1 VSFRVLNATD
11 GLPQGLLQVDLV
23 KSRSNIQRVEVL
35 TKGIVWERPPA
46 PSMASGAQAPTSTIV
61 LRVESALER
70 CPVIELKVD
79 YSGGPPVVRGIR
91 GAPSAARAMATPVG
105 DELPETRIE
114 RRMARMLQIKDED
127 TRKYYR
133 WFTLLEERSE
143 EEVIAANRKNASPK
157 AAAEF
162 DVAAAITV
170 LREDLKSLLQTRMDG
185 ARLNQ
190 EARVFFPESTP
201 DVAARVIHIH
211 ELVFMNGLRASR
223 RQDESDPKN
232 GDPLAEIT
240 KAFVAFCQGDLRIE
254 DRISDVNVE
263 PDSAMMFLF
272 AEYALTL
279 LQVVEQYGAP
289 GSTETLMDP
298 KAQESAKRLFA
309 DRTVISTWKRLA
321 ASFVLGQRAYIRAY
335 APRRVAAPAAFDDY
349 VRTNFD
355 AAERLGATEID
366 ALSRLYD
373 GLSFDDRVAPMAD
386 PVVRNLLWRHSLNGC
401 EAFPGILEEDLDEK
415 LGPLALSSGAP
426 ASATMFLRAQRDAG
440 PSIRRHVRHVVA
452 NIARGTRGVDSTDTM
467 SKLQIDARRRAHLA
481 TMLAAFAS
489 TRGEGDDVS
498 PSDLR
503 IEADS
508 TVDTIAMQLDELIS
522 ARTDRLGRAAGMGR

>member
-1 VSFRVLNATD
+1 M
-11 GLPQGLLQVDLV
+11 LQIDLV

-35 TKGIVWERPPA
+35 TKGIDWEQ
-46 PSMASGAQAPTSTIV
+46 PSALSTAAKSQAPTSTIV
-61 LRVESALER
+61 LRVESALEK
-70 CPVIELKVD
+70 CPVIELKV
-79 YSGGPPVVRGIR
+79 YYTGGPPVVRGIR
-91 GAPSAARAMATPVG
+91 GAPSAARAMATPVR
-105 DELPETRIE
+105 DEPPGTRIE
-114 RRMARMLQIKDED
+114 RRIARMRLIKDED

-143 EEVIAANRKNASPK
+143 EEVITASQMNAPPK
-157 AAAEF
+157 AAPAF
-162 DVAAAITV
+162 DVADAIKA
-170 LREDLKSLLQTRMDG
+170 LRDDLKSLLQTRMKGVRLDHLDDG
-185 ARLNQ
+185 L
-190 EARVFFPESTP
+190 VCFPVSTP
-201 DVAARVIHIH
+201 DVATRVILIH
-211 ELVFMNGLRASR
+211 EPVFMNGLRASKR
-223 RQDESDPKN
+223 LDESEAKN

-279 LQVVEQYGAP
+279 LQVVQQYGAP
-289 GSTETLMDP
+289 GATETLLDP
-298 KAQESAKRLFA
+298 KAQEAARRLFA
-309 DRTVISTWKRLA
+309 DRTVLSTWKRLA

-366 ALSRLYD
+366 ALSKLHE
-373 GLSFDDRVAPMAD
+373 GLSFDDKVTPMAD
-386 PVVRNLLWRHSLNGC
+386 PVVRNLCWRHTLNAC
-401 EAFPGILEEDLDEK
+401 EAFPGILEDDLEEK
-415 LGPLALSSGAP
+415 LGPLVLSSVAP
-426 ASATMFLRAQRDAG
+426 ASATMYLRDQRDAG

-452 NIARGTRGVDSTDTM
+452 NIARGTRGVDSTDSM
-467 SKLQIDARRRAHLA
+467 SKLQIDARLRALLA

-489 TRGEGDDVS
+489 TRGDGDDVS

-503 IEADS
+503 IDADS
-508 TVDTIAMQLDELIS
+508 TVDTIAMQLDELIA
-522 ARTDRLGRAAGMGR
+522 ARTDRLGLAAGRGR